1 MGFLKK
7 KTMISIHIKHAW
19 DANLRKA
26 DNGLEYKN
34 FRGTEWQN
42 INDEK
47 EFKRVKNL
55 KVKNWVR

>member
-1 MGFLKK
+1 
-7 KTMISIHIKHAW
+7 MISIHIKHAW